1 MTEQSGGGNT
11 SEAVAEAP
19 ELRNQLLRRLAVAG
33 GLVAVLLGMLAV
45 FDHFS
50 QPGEE
55 QEVRVFTEPVPVGP
69 KKMVTQ
75 PVTPVEPVADE
86 AIAMQ
91 DDVPAD
97 AAVSDVLAVP
107 ENAPPPPE
115 VAAQPVI
122 EPSARSTS
130 AARPR
135 LRPTVPAE
143 PEIVPEMTS
152 APPIAPLPAAQ
163 QLSPAKAT
171 VPSARVVES
180 TPAATAPPRLFS
192 GFVLQA
198 GVFTS
203 AQRAEELHAKLTLS
217 GVQSSIETRVQ
228 VGPFRTRKEAA
239 EAQEKLRELGID
251 SILIAP
257 RGGR

>member
-1 MTEQSGGGNT
+1 MTEQSGGSKT
-11 SEAVAEAP
+11 SEATAEAP

-69 KKMVTQ
+69 RKMVTQ

-86 AIAMQ
+86 AIDTQ
-91 DDVPAD
+91 DDIPAD
-97 AAVSDVLAVP
+97 VAASDVLAVP
-107 ENAPPPPE
+107 EGAPPPPE
-115 VAAQPVI
+115 VAAQPTI
-122 EPSARSTS
+122 EPSVSSAP

-135 LRPTVPAE
+135 LRPAAPVE
-143 PEIVPEMTS
+143 PEIASDMTS
-152 APPIAPLPAAQ
+152 APPIAPTPAAPV
-163 QLSPAKAT
+163 SPPKAT
-171 VPSARVVES
+171 VPSARVLES

-198 GVFTS
+198 GVFNS
-203 AQRAEELHAKLTLS
+203 AQRAEELHARLTLS

>member
-1 MTEQSGGGNT
+1 MTDKPAGDSANET
-11 SEAVAEAP
+11 AVAP
-19 ELRNQLLRRLAVAG
+19 DLRNQMIRRLAMAG

-45 FDHFS
+45 FDHLS
-50 QPGEE
+50 QPADE
-55 QEVRVFTEPVPVGP
+55 QEVRVFTEPVPVAP

-86 AIAMQ
+86 APVVQEAATVGA
-91 DDVPAD
+91 VPAE
-97 AAVSDVLAVP
+97 AAVG
-107 ENAPPPPE
+107 APPPPE
-115 VAAQPVI
+115 VAAQPAI
-122 EPSARSTS
+122 EPAV
-130 AARPR
+130 APANPPVARPR
-135 LRPTVPAE
+135 VRPVAPAS

-152 APPIAPLPAAQ
+152 APPIAPAPPV
-163 QLSPAKAT
+163 SVAKAP

-180 TPAATAPPRLFS
+180 TPTTPAAPRLFS

-257 RGGR
+257 KGGR

>member
-1 MTEQSGGGNT
+1 MTDKPAAGDMN
-11 SEAVAEAP
+11 EAAASP
-19 ELRNQLLRRLAVAG
+19 DLRNQMIRRLAVAG
-33 GLVAVLLGMLAV
+33 GLVAILLGMLAV
-45 FDHFS
+45 FDHLS
-50 QPGEE
+50 QPAEE
-55 QEVRVFTEPVPVGP
+55 QEVRVFTEPVPVAP

-75 PVTPVEPVADE
+75 PVTPVEPVVDE
-86 AIAMQ
+86 APVAQ
-91 DDVPAD
+91 EAVPAATVPAE
-97 AAVSDVLAVP
+97 AAVAT
-107 ENAPPPPE
+107 PPPPE
-115 VAAQPVI
+115 VPAQPAI
-122 EPSARSTS
+122 EPTVAPASPPV
-130 AARPR
+130 ARPR
-135 LRPTVPAE
+135 VRPVAPAS

-152 APPIAPLPAAQ
+152 APPIAPAPPV
-163 QLSPAKAT
+163 SPPKAP

-180 TPAATAPPRLFS
+180 TPAAPAAPRLFS

-257 RGGR
+257 KGGR